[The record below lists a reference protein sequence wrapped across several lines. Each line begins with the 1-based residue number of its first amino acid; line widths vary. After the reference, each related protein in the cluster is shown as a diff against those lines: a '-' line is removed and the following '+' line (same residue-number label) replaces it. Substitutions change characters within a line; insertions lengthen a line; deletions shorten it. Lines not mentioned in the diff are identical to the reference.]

1 MQEKLKKVNLFL
13 SLGNKFDIFSL
24 LDYVIMCMEEIE
36 AFDKEYDE
44 LENDFGQEHKLTMN
58 PDFRYYLSK
67 F

>member
-1 MQEKLKKVNLFL
+1 
-13 SLGNKFDIFSL
+13 
-24 LDYVIMCMEEIE
+24 MEEIE